1 MRIPL
6 SSVSIG
12 LILLSTV
19 VVPSLVRMVFHT
31 SSMAAGVTFILGLH
45 IILLVVLNSIR
56 RQSNGLGVGA
66 IFILIVMGI
75 VMIQSAISLLTH
87 DDFDFGRFEK
97 SYQFLFFYFFGAFSF
112 ASLAQKIPNFQVD
125 YSARLVFYVLLLSC
139 VSAILHFQP
148 FPSAGEKSVF
158 FFNEPSH
165 FALGFLPFLLYMVVT
180 SSPRKRLLLVLLGY
194 SIALLL
200 ESLTLIVGCT
210 IVAALTI
217 PLKRLLF
224 LAPFA
229 VILILYTGADLAYY
243 SSRMSISDFSQNLS
257 TLVFLS
263 GWERASLNFEET
275 FGLGVGFQQF
285 GIIGSRGLMLELMGP
300 LGADNLNLLDGG
312 AVAPKFIG
320 EFGLLGVV
328 MILVYLV
335 YFTKGV
341 RWLREVS
348 MSKIVTREYKRV
360 FFLSCFVM
368 YSMDLF
374 VRGAGY
380 FSPSGY
386 IFIASLMWIALT
398 KTSNYFRPNMPVATR
413 SVT

>member
-1 MRIPL
+1 MRIRF
-6 SSVSIG
+6 SSVFIG
-12 LILLSTV
+12 LVLLSTV
-19 VVPSLVRMVFHT
+19 VLPSLVRIVFHT
-31 SSMAAGVTFILGLH
+31 SSMAAGVTFIIGLH
-45 IILLVVLNSIR
+45 ISLLVVLNSF
-56 RQSNGLGVGA
+56 RQQSYRLGVGV
-66 IFILIVMGI
+66 IFIIIVMGF
-75 VMIQSAISLLTH
+75 VMIQGAISFLIQ
-87 DDFDFGRFEK
+87 DNFDFGRFEQ
-97 SYQFLFFYFFGAFSF
+97 SYKYLLFYFFGALSF
-112 ASLAQKIPNFQVD
+112 AFLAQKVPNFGVD
-125 YSARLVFYVLLLSC
+125 YSARLVFYVLLLSSVC
-139 VSAILHFQP
+139 AILRFQP

-194 SIALLL
+194 FVALLL

-217 PLKRLLF
+217 SLRRLLF

-229 VILILYTGADLAYY
+229 VILILYAGVDLAYY
-243 SSRMSISDFSQNLS
+243 SSRTSISDFSQNLS

-263 GWERASLNFEET
+263 GWERAFLNFEQT

-285 GIIGSRGLMLELMGP
+285 GIIGSRGVMLELMGP
-300 LGADNLNLLDGG
+300 LGGDDLNLLDGG

-328 MILVYLV
+328 MILAYLV

-341 RWLREVS
+341 RWLHEVS
-348 MSKIVTREYKRV
+348 MSNMVTREYKRV
-360 FFLSCFVM
+360 FFLSCFIM

-374 VRGAGY
+374 VRGTGY
-380 FSPSGY
+380 FSSSGY
-386 IFIASLMWIALT
+386 IFIASLMWIALN
-398 KTSNYFRPNMPVATR
+398 KSLNYLEQ
-413 SVT
+413 

>member
-6 SSVSIG
+6 SSVAIG

-19 VVPSLVRMVFHT
+19 VLPSVVYMVFHT

-45 IILLVVLNSIR
+45 ISLFVVLNSIR
-56 RQSNGLGVGA
+56 RQSNCLGVGA

-75 VMIQSAISLLTH
+75 VMIQNAIIYLIH

-97 SYQFLFFYFFGAFSF
+97 SYKFLLIYLFGAFSF
-112 ASLAQKIPNFQVD
+112 ASLAQKIPNFKVD
-125 YSARLVFYVLLLSC
+125 YSVSLVFYVLLLSC

-148 FPSAGEKSVF
+148 FSSAGGKPVF

-200 ESLTLIVGCT
+200 ESLTLIIGCT

-217 PLKRLLF
+217 PLRRLLF

-229 VILILYTGADLAYY
+229 VILILYTGWDLDYY
-243 SSRMSISDFSQNLS
+243 SSRVSISGYSQNLS
-257 TLVFLS
+257 SLVFLS
-263 GWERASLNFEET
+263 GWERAYLNFEET
-275 FGLGVGFQQF
+275 FGLGVGFQQL
-285 GIIGSRGLMLELMGP
+285 GIIGSRGVMLELMGP
-300 LGADNLNLLDGG
+300 LGADNLNLQDGG
-312 AVAPKFIG
+312 SVAPKFIG

-328 MILVYLV
+328 MILAYLV
-335 YFTKGV
+335 YFTKCA
-341 RWLREVS
+341 RWLHEVS
-348 MSKIVTREYKRV
+348 MRKIVTREYKRV

-368 YSMDLF
+368 YSIDLF
-374 VRGAGY
+374 VRGTGY

-386 IFIASLMWIALT
+386 LFIASLMWIALT
-398 KTSNYFRPNMPVATR
+398 KSSNYFRPNIPVATR